1 MNHTIAIVLAAGIGL
16 TGCATPDAANP
27 MVAASRE
34 AAKERLAEQIVSVL
48 RLPYYPI
55 LIAIGISPSEGITEE
70 PHSHVYWMPGVLP

>member
-1 MNHTIAIVLAAGIGL
+1 MKHTVVIVLAAGIGL
-16 TGCATPDAANP
+16 MGCATPDAPNP

-55 LIAIGISPSEGITEE
+55 LIAFGISPSEGITDE
-70 PHSHVYWMPGVLP
+70 PKSHVYWMPGRLP